1 VLEIVETH
9 PTIAAIRNG
18 EAVTDLQLVALE
30 CTVRQTES
38 LAAEK
43 LKHQLSVEK
52 KNGDREIKKRFD
64 S

>member
-1 VLEIVETH
+1 VERWFTEEKVDEL
-9 PTIAAIRNG
+9 I
-18 EAVTDLQLVALE
+18 DF
-30 CTVRQTES
+30 TES

>member
-1 VLEIVETH
+1 VYSEAEEPLDRFEEDTVERWFTEEEVDEL
-9 PTIAAIRNG
+9 I
-18 EAVTDLQLVALE
+18 DF
-30 CTVRQTES
+30 TES